1 MRNTLGENAYKVCR
15 KKYNTIYTGRKLSRY
30 INSIAKKHIGFILPS
45 LLNSGGTYVIL
56 KHACILKDEGWDVDL
71 IVPNVNYN
79 LYEFQEHKFNLINLN
94 NVIITSQYDV
104 LVATLYSTIFTA
116 LSYYKTKKRLYLVQ
130 NYETNFYPFGNYFRF
145 IAEKTYSVPFNLKYI
160 TISKWCE
167 KWLWKKYKKKSKYA
181 PNGIDFD
188 NFKPHK
194 RDLKNKKIRILIE
207 GNCHSHYKNVD
218 ESFKIIDNLDKN
230 KYEIWYLSNN
240 GKPKDWYRIDKFFNE
255 LQHDEVIY
263 IYEQCDILLK
273 SSWLES
279 FSYPPLEMMATG
291 GYVIIVLNGGNKEYL
306 KDGENCIIYKLG
318 DIDGAVDSINRLVS
332 DKKLQEYLYIN
343 GLITAQERDW
353 KKFRDKIISLYDD

>member
-1 MRNTLGENAYKVCR
+1 M
-15 KKYNTIYTGRKLSRY
+15 
-30 INSIAKKHIGFILPS
+30 
-45 LLNSGGTYVIL
+45 
-56 KHACILKDEGWDVDL
+56 
-71 IVPNVNYN
+71 
-79 LYEFQEHKFNLINLN
+79 
-94 NVIITSQYDV
+94 
-104 LVATLYSTIFTA
+104 
-116 LSYYKTKKRLYLVQ
+116 
-130 NYETNFYPFGNYFRF
+130 
-145 IAEKTYSVPFNLKYI
+145 
-160 TISKWCE
+160 
-167 KWLWKKYKKKSKYA
+167 
-181 PNGIDFD
+181 
-188 NFKPHK
+188 
-194 RDLKNKKIRILIE
+194 
-207 GNCHSHYKNVD
+207 
-218 ESFKIIDNLDKN
+218 
-230 KYEIWYLSNN
+230 SNN